1 MQFGWKFFAGS
12 FVIVSHDDATLSTS
26 WNIKNGKEVERTNM
40 TGLRSLQCW
49 LFFNRGRFYFSSAEF
64 NLEWWLSSR
73 FFPGYVGTVL
83 SMYFLIVV
91 KNSTA
96 IFINLS
102 INCIFNKK
110 FIAKHIAIF
119 AKTKTKTTFSF
130 LWMKWKNLFI
140 AIKIQ

>member
-49 LFFNRGRFYFSSAEF
+49 LFFNRGRFYFFSSAEF

-73 FFPGYVGTVL
+73 FCPGYVGTDGSFYVL
-83 SMYFLIVV
+83 L
-91 KNSTA
+91 NSSKELNSNFYKLGT
-96 IFINLS
+96 IHLS
-102 INCIFNKK
+102 INWIFNQK

-119 AKTKTKTTFSF
+119 TKTYEWNEKTY
-130 LWMKWKNLFI
+130 LLL
-140 AIKIQ
+140 